1 MQGTAIFCARL
12 LTASVAMMNTGAWH
26 RSTLNARRF
35 QGSQRELG
43 IDLSP
48 EGISD
53 DLAATGIQNHR
64 QIDQLPFDTDKRH
77 ISDPNLIWP
86 VWNPVAVQVGKHRPV
101 LATICGA
108 NETAVRL
115 DSQTGLPHD
124 SGAPPVMDTIA
135 LCLQGAGHTAIPVT
149 GECVLNALDPLKE
162 SCVA

>member
-53 DLAATGIQNHR
+53 DLAATGIQ
-64 QIDQLPFDTDKRH
+64 
-77 ISDPNLIWP
+77 
-86 VWNPVAVQVGKHRPV
+86 KHRPV
-101 LATICGA
+101 MLTICGT
-108 NETAVRL
+108 NEPAFRL
-115 DSQTGLPHD
+115 NPQTGLPHD
-124 SGAPPVMDTIA
+124 SGDPPVMDTIA
-135 LCLQGAGHTAIPVT
+135 LCLQGAGHTAI
-149 GECVLNALDPLKE
+149 
-162 SCVA
+162 